1 MERIRISKLGPIDF
15 SELEIKDFM
24 VFTGPQASGKST
36 ISKSIFFFKN
46 IKRLLTQLL
55 NRRLLWESE
64 ISSMPLKY
72 QLMREIR
79 SCFLQT
85 FGTTWCMDKEM
96 SLEYHYS
103 EDVYIQIFLKS
114 DGPQANFIW
123 SEFSETL
130 EMELDSLWKDV
141 SAEDKE
147 VFQDYSERVNAIF
160 HDDAEIIYIP
170 AGRSMM
176 TLFSTQLMFLYSVMN
191 DEQKR
196 SLDYCTQNYLERILQ
211 IKSYFGDGPRNLM
224 RAYFPVMGRK
234 DERVT
239 IELCVDLMRKILQGE
254 YVNVNGEERLLVS
267 DGRYVKINFA
277 SSGQQ
282 EAMWILNVVFYY
294 LMNNRKAY
302 FIIEEPESHLY
313 PNAQKLMAEFISL
326 AKMNENKVLLTT
338 HSPYILGTIN
348 NLLYAD
354 KISGDIDLE
363 KLKDIIHPKK
373 WLNFEK
379 VSAYHIEK
387 GNLNS
392 CLDKEFKSI
401 DNAVI
406 DGASDDI
413 NDDYERMIMLRDL

>member
-1 MERIRISKLGPIDF
+1 MEKIRINKLGPIDF
-15 SELEIKDFM
+15 CELEIRDFM
-24 VFTGPQASGKST
+24 IFTGPQASGKST

-46 IKRLLTQLL
+46 IKRLLVQLL
-55 NRRLLWESE
+55 SRRLFLESDV
-64 ISSMPLKY
+64 STMPLKY

-79 SCFLQT
+79 ACFLQT
-85 FGTTWCMDKEM
+85 FGTTWCMNKEM
-96 SLEYHYS
+96 SLEYYYS
-103 EDVYIQIFLKS
+103 EDIYIQIFLKT
-114 DGPQANFIW
+114 DEMKANFIW

-130 EMELDSLWKDV
+130 EMKLDALWKDV
-141 SAEDKE
+141 RDEDKE
-147 VFQDYSERVNAIF
+147 VYQDYSTRINAIF
-160 HDDAEIIYIP
+160 HEDAEIIYIP

-211 IKSYFGDGPRNLM
+211 IKSYFVESPENLM
-224 RAYFPVMGRK
+224 RAELPVMGKK
-234 DERVT
+234 DKKVT
-239 IELCVDLMRKILQGE
+239 IELCVDLMRRILQGE
-254 YVNVNGEERLLVS
+254 YVNINGEERLRVS
-267 DGRYVKINFA
+267 DDRYVKINFA

-294 LMNNRKAY
+294 LMNNRKSY

-326 AKMNENKVLLTT
+326 AKTDENKVLLTT

-354 KISGDIDLE
+354 KLSRDVDSKKIR
-363 KLKDIIHPKK
+363 DIIHSNK
-373 WLNFEK
+373 WLEFNEI
-379 VSAYHIEK
+379 SAFHIDK
-387 GNLNS
+387 GIPKS
-392 CLDKEFKSI
+392 CLDNEFESI

-406 DGASDDI
+406 DGASDEI
-413 NDDYERMIMLRDL
+413 NEDYEKMVMLRDM